1 MDGILPS
8 SYGERE
14 RERERKRERGREDAR
29 ALHTKKQTPLLYLY
43 SFV

>member
-8 SYGERE
+8 SYGE